1 MVYKEIFKIQ
11 ICEYLNY
18 KHLYLKI
25 RENSKFLEKR
35 RNFEHLKASYSLNH
49 HAILLYTDSGNHL
62 SSSLEGIQG
71 SEKTQVHESIL
82 WQNLPHYPLLFEGFQ
97 FRWLNIK
104 EIDAVFL
111 SRWRL
116 FLTI

>member
-18 KHLYLKI
+18 KHLYLK
-25 RENSKFLEKR
+25 SSWKFEIFAKN
-35 RNFEHLKASYSLNH
+35 RNFENFKASYSLNH

-62 SSSLEGIQG
+62 SSSLEGIQE
-71 SEKTQVHESIL
+71 SEKIQVHESIL

-97 FRWLNIK
+97 FKWLNIK
-104 EIDAVFL
+104 EIYAVIL
-111 SRWRL
+111 SR
-116 FLTI
+116 